1 MEKKPVTKKL
11 TANPSISKNFENKNR
26 FYGDEATDFHSRKI
40 PEIATYY
47 ICWSV
52 MLINSV
58 LKMNENYYLQ
68 VFSKEYKYIWK
79 INKVIRHRI
88 YSQLDRKK

>member
-1 MEKKPVTKKL
+1 MEKKSVTKKL
-11 TANPSISKNFENKNR
+11 SANPSISKNFENKNR
-26 FYGDEATDFHSRKI
+26 FYGVEATDFHNRKI

-68 VFSKEYKYIWK
+68 VFLKEYKYIEK
-79 INKVIRHRI
+79 
-88 YSQLDRKK
+88 

>member
-1 MEKKPVTKKL
+1 MEKKPVKKKF

-47 ICWSV
+47 ICWLV

-58 LKMNENYYLQ
+58 VKMNENYYLQ
-68 VFSKEYKYIWK
+68 MFSKEYKYIEK
-79 INKVIRHRI
+79 ETR
-88 YSQLDRKK
+88 